1 VKNDMPNII
10 SPCELSQKV
19 DRAIQYIKSFE
30 PETEPY
36 YVAYSGGK
44 DSDTIK
50 ILCQLANVKADF
62 VHNLTSVDAPE
73 TIQYIKSQ
81 KDVIIEKPR
90 YKDGTHKTMWNL
102 IPKKKMPPTRIV
114 RYCCSELKESNGI
127 GRVTMT
133 GVRWAESKGRKD
145 NQGLVNGFQK
155 PKHSAKL
162 LDEFGAEYKIN
173 KNGGVI
179 LNNDNDSARRF
190 VEHCY
195 RTQKILI
202 NPIIDWED
210 SDVWN
215 FLNHY
220 GCKSNPLYE
229 CGQKRIGCIGCP
241 IASAKGQKKEFA
253 QYPKYY
259 NNYIKAFDKML
270 IPLKQHNPNIT
281 WETGL
286 DVMKWWLGDDPDQIT
301 FEDI

>member
-1 VKNDMPNII
+1 MPNII
-10 SPCELSQKV
+10 LSCELSQKV

-102 IPKKKMPPTRIV
+102 IPKKKMPPTRTV

-133 GVRWAESKGRKD
+133 GVRWAESKGRKE

-155 PKHSAKL
+155 PKYSAKL
-162 LDEFGAEYKIN
+162 LDKFGAEYKIN

-241 IASAKGQKKEFA
+241 MAGAKGQKKEFA

-270 IPLKQHNPNIT
+270 ISLKQQNPKIT
-281 WETGL
+281 WKTGL
-286 DVMKWWLGDDPDQIT
+286 DVMKWWLGDDPYQIT